1 MISTRSLLPFSPL
14 LSMTLVTYK
23 SISLKDENH
32 LSDIQHGRNEHGPTD
47 SDETCLDATRAVV
60 MQLWR
65 RRADT
70 CADTGTDHHLSFGLL
85 QPGLCPGRGDLTMYG
100 DGHGNGKL

>member
-1 MISTRSLLPFSPL
+1 
-14 LSMTLVTYK
+14 
-23 SISLKDENH
+23 
-32 LSDIQHGRNEHGPTD
+32 
-47 SDETCLDATRAVV
+47 